1 MTRSCVS
8 GGGAREAIVWVKER
22 SWWKTADM
30 KALRRSSAATVCAWM
45 KRRACP
51 IWPARRSVGVGD
63 EGRESSLGVGD
74 DLGGS
79 SRARSS

>member
-22 SWWKTADM
+22 SWWRTADI
-30 KALRRSSAATVCAWM
+30 KALRRSSAATLCACM
-45 KRRACP
+45 KRRACF

-74 DLGGS
+74 DLGGP
-79 SRARSS
+79 SRARLS

>member
-1 MTRSCVS
+1 
-8 GGGAREAIVWVKER
+8 
-22 SWWKTADM
+22 M
-30 KALRRSSAATVCAWM
+30 KALRRSSAAAVLACM
-45 KRRACP
+45 KRRAYL

-74 DLGGS
+74 DLEGS